1 MMSLYKTRV
10 RPHVEYCSSAWS
22 PLYKKDKELIEKVQH
37 TIKMDGKLYKNRAC
51 GLSRREEIDMI

>member
-1 MMSLYKTRV
+1 
-10 RPHVEYCSSAWS
+10 VEYCSSAWS